1 MDDTILKIAIAAFF
15 HDIGKF
21 ADKDVLDITKQYIND
36 NSTYL
41 PFRDGRHTHHHAVYT
56 SAFVEYMKD
65 DLPLEFNT
73 SGWGDGDS
81 FINLAAGHHN
91 PETPLQQI
99 ITEADWLTSGMDRTQ
114 FVDHDNK
121 QISFRDYR
129 KTRLLPLFEQLK
141 NPSKDAPDNFLF
153 AYPLKPLSPEY
164 IFPEKKS
171 TISNDD
177 SKIHYQKLFD
187 GFISELKSLRHKNE
201 NLSLWFEHFE
211 SLIMSYTS
219 SMPSARAGD
228 VLPDVSLYDHLR
240 LTSSFASALY
250 LYHRVNGSL
259 NIDAVKKRNKQKFL
273 LVSGNFYGIQD
284 FIFSGYGD
292 TRKYRSKLLR
302 GRSFYVS
309 LLSEMS
315 AHILCDKI
323 GLPFISVILNA
334 AGKFTILA
342 PNTKETVAAVAETK
356 EKINEWLMDISYGEI
371 SIGFTE
377 LKAAPDDFSPENF
390 INLWEKLGKLSEE
403 NKFSKIDLEKYG
415 GVVSKYLD
423 QFNNKIE
430 HPMCPLCGKRPAV
443 PETANHL
450 ASNQAGPVCR
460 LCADHIF
467 LGTRLVK
474 NSRIIIG
481 KNGANIWE
489 CSNSLMEPLCGQ
501 YQLCFTSSEDKDY
514 KLADMQDIIKYWN
527 ISNISDSPADSDV
540 TRKFLNGYVPVY
552 DQYDL
557 KDERLLSTQKSDA
570 KKAQMIDEINIGD
583 PKTLSH
589 IAVSALNHV
598 ENGKCS
604 GIDALGILKADVDH
618 LGMLMGCGL
627 DEKRFTI
634 SRLATL
640 SRQLNF
646 YFALY
651 LPHLLATDE
660 RFKNIYTVF
669 AGGDDLFLIGPW
681 NRIYELVIV
690 LQKTFSD
697 YVCNNLEVHFSAGIS
712 LKKAHT
718 PIDGMAESAEEA
730 LEKSKDGRNRI
741 TMFSQTAKWEE
752 IEDLEMIRKKL
763 KEWLVEELI
772 TKSMLYRLNE
782 FIEMAA
788 QAKKLLDRRT
798 DVYFK
803 EMDCLKWRA
812 LFSYSATRNIGKKIK
827 NKENRKQKTD
837 ELIAYITGWL
847 EKYEGKLK
855 IPLWNILYNLR

>member
-1 MDDTILKIAIAAFF
+1 MDNTILKIAIAAFF

-21 ADKDVLDITKQYIND
+21 ADKDVLDITEQYIND
-36 NSTYL
+36 NSAYL
-41 PFRDGRHTHHHAVYT
+41 PFRNGRHTHHHAVYT
-56 SAFVEYMKD
+56 SAFIEYMKN
-65 DLPLEFNT
+65 DLPLEFN
-73 SGWGDGDS
+73 SGGWGDGDS

-91 PETPLQQI
+91 PETPLQQL
-99 ITEADWLTSGMDRTQ
+99 ITEADWLTSGMDRTKFADQ
-114 FVDHDNK
+114 DNR

-141 NPSKDAPDNFLF
+141 NPGKDAPDNFLF

-171 TISNDD
+171 KVSNDN
-177 SKIHYQKLFD
+177 SKIHYQELFD
-187 GFISELKSLRHKNE
+187 GFISELKRLRHKNE

-211 SLIMSYTS
+211 SLTMSYTS
-219 SMPSARAGD
+219 SIPSARAGD

-240 LTSSFASALY
+240 LTSAFASALY
-250 LYHRVNGSL
+250 LYHRGNDSL

-273 LVSGNFYGIQD
+273 LVSGNFYGIQN

-309 LLSEMS
+309 LLSEIS
-315 AHILCDKI
+315 AHMLCDKI

-342 PNTKETVAAVAETK
+342 PNTEETAAAVAETK

-371 SIGFTE
+371 SIGFTK
-377 LKAAPDDFSPENF
+377 LKAAPDDFSPEKF
-390 INLWEKLGKLSEE
+390 INLWEKLGRLSEE

-430 HPMCPLCGKRPAV
+430 HPLCPLCGKRPAV
-443 PETANHL
+443 LETKNHF
-450 ASNQAGPVCR
+450 ASDQAGPICR

-467 LGTRLVK
+467 LGTGLVK

-481 KNGANIWE
+481 KKDANIWGR
-489 CSNSLMEPLCGQ
+489 SNSLMEPVCGQ
-501 YQLCFTSSEDKDY
+501 YQLCFTSSKDKDY
-514 KLADMQDIIKYWN
+514 KITDMQNIIKYWN
-527 ISNISDSPADSDV
+527 ISNIFDSSADSDV
-540 TRKFLNGYVPVY
+540 TEKFLNGYVPVY
-552 DQYDL
+552 DDNDL
-557 KDERLLSTQKSDA
+557 NDERLLATKKSDV
-570 KKAQMIDEINIGD
+570 KKEQMIEEIQIGE

-589 IAVSALNHV
+589 IAANALNLV
-598 ENGKCS
+598 ENGKFS

-627 DEKRFTI
+627 PEKRFTI

-681 NRIYELVIV
+681 NRIYDLVIV

-697 YVCNNLEVHFSAGIS
+697 YVCNNSAIHFSAGIS

-718 PIDGMAESAEEA
+718 PIDGMAEFAEEA

-741 TMFSQTAKWEE
+741 TMFSQTAEWEE
-752 IEDLEMIRKKL
+752 IEQLEMIRKKL
-763 KEWLVEELI
+763 KEWLDEELI

-782 FIEMAA
+782 SIRMAA
-788 QAKKLLDRRT
+788 QAKELLQRKN
-798 DVYFK
+798 VYLK

-812 LFSYSATRNIGKKIK
+812 LFCYSATRNIGKKIK
-827 NKENRKQKTD
+827 NKEKRKQKTD
-837 ELIAYITGWL
+837 ELIACITGWL
-847 EKYEGKLK
+847 EKYEEKLK

>member
-1 MDDTILKIAIAAFF
+1 MDDTTLKIAIAAFF
-15 HDIGKF
+15 HDVGKF
-21 ADKDVLDITKQYIND
+21 ADKDVLDITEQYIND
-36 NSTYL
+36 NSAYL
-41 PFRDGRHTHHHAVYT
+41 PFKDRQHTHHHAVYT
-56 SAFVEYMKD
+56 SAFIEYMKN
-65 DLPLEFNT
+65 DLPFELNS

-99 ITEADWLTSGMDRTQ
+99 ITEADWLTSGMDRTK
-114 FVDHDNK
+114 FADHDNK

-141 NPSKDAPDNFLF
+141 KPGMNAPDNFLF

-164 IFPEKKS
+164 IFPEQKS
-171 TISNDD
+171 MISNDD

-187 GFISELKSLRHKNE
+187 RFISDLKRLRHKNE
-201 NLSLWFEHFE
+201 NLHLWFEHFE
-211 SLIMSYTS
+211 SLVMTYLS
-219 SMPSARAGD
+219 SIPSARAGD

-240 LTSSFASALY
+240 LTSAFASALY
-250 LYHRVNGSL
+250 LYHKETDSL
-259 NIDAVKKRNKQKFL
+259 NIEAIKKRDRQKFL
-273 LVSGNFYGIQD
+273 LISGNFYGIQD

-309 LLSEMS
+309 LLSEIS
-315 AHILCDKI
+315 AHMLCDKI

-342 PNTKETVAAVAETK
+342 PNTEETATAVAETK
-356 EKINEWLMDISYGEI
+356 EKINKWLMDISYAEI

-377 LKAAPDDFSPENF
+377 LKAAPDDFVPEKF
-390 INLWEKLGKLSEE
+390 INLWEKLGRLSEE

-423 QFNNKIE
+423 QFNNKLE
-430 HPMCPLCGKRPAV
+430 HPMCPLCGKRPAF
-443 PETANHL
+443 PETKKYL
-450 ASNQAGPVCR
+450 ASDQAGPVCR

-481 KNGANIWE
+481 KKGANIWE
-489 CSNSLMEPLCGQ
+489 RSNSLMEPVCGQ

-514 KLADMQDIIKYWN
+514 KIADMQNIIKYWD
-527 ISNISDSPADSDV
+527 ISNTPDSSAVLDV
-540 TRKFLNGYVPVY
+540 SRRFLNGYVPVY
-552 DQYDL
+552 DDEDL
-557 KDERLLSTQKSDA
+557 NDERLLAT
-570 KKAQMIDEINIGD
+570 KKNDVKKEQMIEEIHIGE

-589 IAVSALNHV
+589 IAANALNLV
-598 ENGKCS
+598 ENGKFS
-604 GIDALGILKADVDH
+604 GIDALGILKADVDN

-651 LPHLLATDE
+651 LPNLLATDK

-681 NRIYELVIV
+681 NRIYELAIV
-690 LQKTFSD
+690 LRKTFSD
-697 YVCNNLEVHFSAGIS
+697 YVCNNPDIHFSAGIS
-712 LKKAHT
+712 FKKAHT
-718 PIDGMAESAEEA
+718 PIAGMADSAEEA
-730 LEKSKDGRNRI
+730 LKKAKKGRNQI
-741 TMFSQTAKWEE
+741 TMFSQTATWKD
-752 IEDLEMIRKKL
+752 IETLEMIREKL
-763 KEWLVEELI
+763 EEWLKEELI

-782 FIEMAA
+782 FIRMAA
-788 QAKKLLDRRT
+788 QAKELLQRK

-812 LFSYSATRNIGKKIK
+812 SFCYSATRNIGKKIK
-827 NKENRKQKTD
+827 DKEKRKQKTD
-837 ELIAYITGWL
+837 ELISCITGWL
-847 EKYEGKLK
+847 EAHGGKLK

>member
-1 MDDTILKIAIAAFF
+1 MDDTTLKIAIAAFF

-21 ADKDVLDITKQYIND
+21 ADKDVLDITEQYIND
-36 NSTYL
+36 NSAYL

-56 SAFVEYMKD
+56 SAFIEYMKN

-99 ITEADWLTSGMDRTQ
+99 ITEADWLTSGMDRTK
-114 FVDHDNK
+114 FADHDNK
-121 QISFRDYR
+121 QVSFRDYR

-141 NPSKDAPDNFLF
+141 NPGVDAPDNFLF
-153 AYPLKPLSPEY
+153 EYPLKPLSPEY

-171 TISNDD
+171 NVSNDD

-187 GFISELKSLRHKNE
+187 GFVSELKTLRHKND
-201 NLSLWFEHFE
+201 NLSLWFEHLE

-240 LTSSFASALY
+240 LTSAFASALY
-250 LYHRVNGSL
+250 IYHRVNDSL

-342 PNTKETVAAVAETK
+342 PNTEETAAAVAETK

-371 SIGFTE
+371 SIGFTK
-377 LKAAPDDFSPENF
+377 LKAAPADFSPENF
-390 INLWEKLGKLSEE
+390 INLWEKLGILSEE
-403 NKFSKIDLEKYG
+403 TKFSKIDMERYG
-415 GVVSKYLD
+415 GVVSEYLN
-423 QFNNKIE
+423 QFNNKLE

-443 PETANHL
+443 LETKNRL
-450 ASNQAGPVCR
+450 PSEQAEPVCR

-481 KNGANIWE
+481 KKDANIWGR
-489 CSNSLMEPLCGQ
+489 SNSLMESIFSQ
-501 YQLCFTSSEDKDY
+501 YQLCFASSEDKDHQIT
-514 KLADMQDIIKYWN
+514 DMRNIIKYWDITN
-527 ISNISDSPADSDV
+527 MADSPADLDV
-540 TRKFLNGYVPVY
+540 SRRFLNGYVPVY
-552 DQYDL
+552 DKDDL
-557 KDERLLSTQKSDA
+557 NDERLLTTRKSDL
-570 KKAQMIDEINIGD
+570 KKEQMIDEINIGE

-589 IAVSALNHV
+589 IAVSALNTL
-598 ENGKCS
+598 ENGKFS

-651 LPHLLATDE
+651 LPHLLANDE

-697 YVCNNLEVHFSAGIS
+697 YVCNNREIHFSAGIS

-752 IEDLEMIRKKL
+752 IEYLEMIRKKL
-763 KEWLVEELI
+763 KEWLDEELI

-782 FIEMAA
+782 FIRMAA
-788 QAKKLLDRRT
+788 EAKDLLYRK

-812 LFSYSATRNIGKKIK
+812 LFSYSSTRNIGKKIK
-827 NKENRKQKTD
+827 DKKKRKQKTD
-837 ELIAYITGWL
+837 ELIACITKWL
-847 EKYEGKLK
+847 EDYEGRLK